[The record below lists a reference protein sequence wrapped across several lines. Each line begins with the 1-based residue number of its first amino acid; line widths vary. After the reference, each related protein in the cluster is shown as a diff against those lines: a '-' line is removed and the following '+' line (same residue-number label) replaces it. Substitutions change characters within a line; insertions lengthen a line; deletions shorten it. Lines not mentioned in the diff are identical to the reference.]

1 MNEGENDIDETFD
14 DIGDIIDEA
23 LDRDSPGINTREQ

>member
-1 MNEGENDIDETFD
+1 MNESENSLDETLD

>member
-1 MNEGENDIDETFD
+1 MNESENSLDETLD

-23 LDRDSPGINTREQ
+23 LDRDSPSINTREQ